1 MRWWPKPHAWQSP
14 RERNHWEMVR
24 VAVARDLLQMA
35 PDLARINPDAGW
47 AAVATAA
54 RILTASLESR
64 V

>member
-1 MRWWPKPHAWQSP
+1 MRPWRSRWI
-14 RERNHWEMVR
+14 ERDRAEVDLVR

-35 PDLARINPDAGW
+35 PDLARINPGAGW